1 VLEKANGRDKR
12 GSTSRPSIF
21 VVTVLTPATTETE
34 DSPTVSSCP
43 TIYIATRVPCKAL
56 FIEEYQAM
64 NFLSFSVSPWW
75 WAQKKGPTRRQKQ
88 GNYFKPE
95 RKIFTMSQ
103 AKLPA
108 LSRSRLLTP
117 LPVFRFPSGSRL
129 QSLPVPAVRFQNN
142 ARAAS
147 LGYRARLLSRA
158 PRFELPGSR

>member
-1 VLEKANGRDKR
+1 MIEKANGRDKR

-56 FIEEYQAM
+56 FAEEYQAM
-64 NFLSFSVSPWW
+64 NFLLFSVSPFGR
-75 WAQKKGPTRRQKQ
+75 AQEKGPTHRQKR
-88 GNYFKPE
+88 GNYFKTE
-95 RKIFTMSQ
+95 RKIFTLNQ

-108 LSRSRLLTP
+108 HSGLRLLTP
-117 LPVFRFPSGSRL
+117 LHVFRFRSGSRL
-129 QSLPVPAVRFQNN
+129 QSLPVPAIRFQNN
-142 ARAAS
+142 ARAAD
-147 LGYRARLLSRA
+147 LAYQARLLSRA